1 MTDLEHL
8 IMKFED
14 RWWRLAGS
22 KESAICDELD
32 MSPTRYYQLLQQLA
46 QREDVLATY
55 PVQTKRLRRRMSR
68 TPARPR
74 VGTPNLD

>member
-1 MTDLEHL
+1 MTEFEHQ
-8 IMKFED
+8 IMQFES

-22 KESAICDELD
+22 KESAIRDELD

-55 PVQTKRLRRRMSR
+55 PVLTKRLRRRMNR

-74 VGTPNLD
+74 VGTLNLD